1 MLKKN
6 KSFLAFII
14 IAAIFLVWGIF
25 LVPGD
30 ELLYSLFGQYII
42 LPVAALICS
51 ILSVKKGSLL
61 GWLSPFIFAAVIIL
75 LPFTVFGAT
84 DLVFVVF
91 AAVPCVLGFVI
102 GALCK
107 LLSGNKKAEAKE
119 APVNA

>member
-30 ELLYSLFGQYII
+30 ELFYSLFGQYII

-51 ILSVKKGSLL
+51 ILSVKKGSIL

-102 GALCK
+102 GAICK

>member
-30 ELLYSLFGQYII
+30 ELFYSLFGQYII